1 MLAGLALGFGLGF
14 VVGAQVGPITLL
26 CIRSVLRGTFAVGV
40 AIGAGAAVIDT
51 LYGALGIAG
60 ASRLLDVSAL
70 RIGLGVTGAVVLG
83 LLGLRTIWS
92 AFRIRLGAETED
104 EVGLPAP
111 APSVTS
117 LAATAS
123 NPLTIASWAAIFSAA
138 STADVVTSTPAAAAM
153 LVGIGAGTLTWF
165 TILSGGLAIARRRV
179 GTRFLRF
186 VDFAAGAAL
195 VAFAAVLGYRALEGE
210 SPQ

>member
-1 MLAGLALGFGLGF
+1 MD
-14 VVGAQVGPITLL
+14 
-26 CIRSVLRGTFAVGV
+26 RSPCSASAPCSAASFAVGV
-40 AIGAGAAVIDT
+40 AIGAGAAVVDT

-60 ASRLLDVSAL
+60 ASRLLEVSAL

-104 EVGLPAP
+104 EVASPLRAFL
-111 APSVTS
+111 TS

-153 LVGIGAGTLTWF
+153 LAGIGAGTLTWF

-179 GTRFLRF
+179 GTRFLRV
-186 VDFAAGAAL
+186 VDFVAGAAL

-210 SPQ
+210 SAP

>member
-40 AIGAGAAVIDT
+40 AIGAGAAVDT

-70 RIGLGVTGAVVLG
+70 RIGLGITGAVVLG
-83 LLGLRTIWS
+83 LLGLRTIRN
-92 AFRIRLGAETED
+92 AFRIRLGAETEE
-104 EVGLPAP
+104 EVASPLRAFL
-111 APSVTS
+111 TS
-117 LAATAS
+117 LGATAA

-138 STADVVTSTPAAAAM
+138 STADVVTSTSAALAM
-153 LVGIGAGTLTWF
+153 LAGIGAGTLTWF
-165 TILSGGLAIARRRV
+165 TILSAGLALARRRV
-179 GTRFLRF
+179 GTRFLSL

-195 VAFAAVLGYRALEGE
+195 VAFAGLLGYRALEGDPA
-210 SPQ
+210 S

>member
-14 VVGAQVGPITLL
+14 AVGAQVGPITLL
-26 CIRSVLRGTFAVGV
+26 CIRSVLRGTFGVGV
-40 AIGAGAAVIDT
+40 AIGAGAAVVDT

-60 ASRLLDVSAL
+60 ASRLLEVSAL

-92 AFRIRLGAETED
+92 AFRIRLGAETEG
-104 EVGLPAP
+104 EVASPLRAF
-111 APSVTS
+111 VTS
-117 LAATAS
+117 LGATAS
-123 NPLTIASWAAIFSAA
+123 NHLTIASWAAIFSAA

-153 LVGIGAGTLTWF
+153 LAGIGAGTLTWF

-186 VDFAAGAAL
+186 VDFAAGGAL

-210 SPQ
+210 SAP